1 MRSYETV
8 FILRPELEE
17 EKANEVVEKLK
28 SLIENHGGQLT
39 KVEKWGKRRLAYEID
54 HTREGVYMIF
64 QFDATSEV
72 AQELDRVLRI
82 TDGILRHIIVRK
94 VA

>member
-17 EKANEVVEKLK
+17 EKANEVVEKIK

-54 HTREGVYMIF
+54 HTCEGVYMIF